1 MLSTKRDVAH
11 PRTVNTS
18 TFALSAGSH
27 TQCFSAHGEI
37 NRKPL
42 SQGPK
47 PDKKNPLVQA
57 NRLIVTPV
65 RVLTL
70 EHFLNGYDEDLKTFL
85 CKGFGEGFHLQYNGP
100 RQSRRSSNLLS
111 VKEHEDI
118 VTLKLQKEIS
128 LGRIEGPFEVPPFEN
143 LQCSP
148 IGLVPKKEINEFRL
162 IHHLSYPEG
171 GSVND
176 FIPDDLC
183 SVSYTTIDDAIKLI
197 KKIGKNCL
205 LAKTDI
211 ASAFRILPVHPN
223 DHELLGIQFK
233 GSFYYDKC
241 LPMGCSISC
250 SIFETFSTA
259 LQWIACSKFGVPNM
273 LHILDDFLFIG
284 PPNSAICHS
293 SLKQFLSMCDVL
305 GIPIKSEK
313 TEGPST
319 TMVFLGIELDTIKM
333 EARLPQEKI
342 QKIKL
347 ALDSAKKCKKITLRK
362 LQSLIGLLN
371 FACCVVVPGRAFLR
385 RLINLTKGVSKPHF
399 RIRLNKQARLD
410 LEAWSEFINNFN
422 GKSIFIDEVLQNS
435 DKFNMYTDAA
445 GSLGYGAVLGKKWF
459 YGGWE
464 EIHLQ
469 EYDITFK
476 ELLPIVVA
484 VETWGESLA
493 NSSILFYSDNMAVV
507 NIINKISSKDVPVM
521 HLVRRLVLACLRFNI
536 LFKAEH
542 IPGKLNILPDL
553 LSRL

>member
-1 MLSTKRDVAH
+1 
-11 PRTVNTS
+11 
-18 TFALSAGSH
+18 
-27 TQCFSAHGEI
+27 
-37 NRKPL
+37 
-42 SQGPK
+42 
-47 PDKKNPLVQA
+47 
-57 NRLIVTPV
+57 
-65 RVLTL
+65 
-70 EHFLNGYDEDLKTFL
+70 
-85 CKGFGEGFHLQYNGP
+85 
-100 RQSRRSSNLLS
+100 
-111 VKEHEDI
+111 
-118 VTLKLQKEIS
+118 
-128 LGRIEGPFEVPPFEN
+128 
-143 LQCSP
+143 
-148 IGLVPKKEINEFRL
+148 
-162 IHHLSYPEG
+162 
-171 GSVND
+171 
-176 FIPDDLC
+176 
-183 SVSYTTIDDAIKLI
+183 
-197 KKIGKNCL
+197 
-205 LAKTDI
+205 
-211 ASAFRILPVHPN
+211 
-223 DHELLGIQFK
+223 
-233 GSFYYDKC
+233 
-241 LPMGCSISC
+241 
-250 SIFETFSTA
+250 
-259 LQWIACSKFGVPNM
+259 
-273 LHILDDFLFIG
+273 
-284 PPNSAICHS
+284 
-293 SLKQFLSMCDVL
+293 MCDVL

-399 RIRLNKQARLD
+399 RIRLNKQSRLD

-422 GKSIFIDEVLQNS
+422 GKSIFIDEVWQNS
-435 DKFNMYTDAA
+435 DKLNMYTDAA
-445 GSLGYGAVLGKKWF
+445 GSLGYGAVLGKNWF

-476 ELLPIVVA
+476 ELFPIVVA

-507 NIINKISSKDVPVM
+507 NIINKISSKDIPVM

-553 LSRL
+553 LSRLQVEKFRALAPHMDQYPESIPVKYLQV